1 MRITYKQKTA
11 LYVFFI
17 YKGEKVMQNL
27 LSRTIEIIEMKG
39 EPQYTGRT
47 GVVEHIDDIGQ
58 LHGTWGGLAVVP
70 SEDTFKVIDTK
81 RDNFLDS
88 LISIANY
95 WKDKENGSFG
105 AVFSVLVLIDGC
117 DSHNNFERLEIKGI
131 TNNRELHTDFCAR
144 R

>member
-1 MRITYKQKTA
+1 
-11 LYVFFI
+11 
-17 YKGEKVMQNL
+17 MQNL

-39 EPQYTGRT
+39 EPHYTGRT

-58 LHGTWGGLAVVP
+58 LHGTWGGLAVIP
-70 SEDTFKVIDTK
+70 SEDKFKVIDTK
-81 RDNFLDS
+81 RDIFLDS

-95 WKDKENGSFG
+95 WKDKENGVFG

-131 TNNRELHTDFCAR
+131 TNKRELHTDFCAR